1 MSPTQPVC
9 QLFRISSHLNT
20 KSFQAQTVDL
30 FTGQKLL
37 EMVVDKLGISARNY
51 SRILKVARTI
61 ADLAGEKTFSKHSD
75 SVSGIGSE
83 GGVGANYQNYSS
95 NSFQYMFF

>member
-37 EMVVDKLGISARNY
+37 EMVVDKLGMSARSY

-61 ADLAGEKTFSKHSD
+61 ADLAGEENIQQGHLAEA
-75 SVSGIGSE
+75 I
-83 GGVGANYQNYSS
+83 
-95 NSFQYMFF
+95 QYRGLDRKVEEYTE